1 MKIKSSAKLKFK
13 NFGPR
18 ISIPILSFSKKLSM
32 VEKEEGDYD
41 REVKYVFA
49 VTSIFILS
57 DAELF

>member
-1 MKIKSSAKLKFK
+1 
-13 NFGPR
+13 
-18 ISIPILSFSKKLSM
+18 M